1 MVADNLLDRIEGDT
15 EGVIQLLRQLTELES
30 PSNRKELVDR
40 LGSLISGHLRGNG
53 LAPQVVPRQEVGDII
68 WAEWA
73 KGEEG
78 RILVL
83 CHIDTVWEPGSLAV
97 NPFRVE
103 EGRVYGPGVFDM
115 KAGVAA
121 CLKVQEYIARG
132 WIRPRKKVCFLFT
145 TDEEVSSLH
154 SRELIEEFALK
165 SDLALVPEP
174 PLPGGALKTFRS
186 GVGTYTL
193 KIQGRSAHT
202 GLDPDKGISA
212 VEELARKI
220 LEIHAL
226 SVPELGTRVAVNVV
240 CGGTV
245 RNVIPESAEGDID
258 TRFRTIE
265 EGERIDGA
273 LRQLTSFRTGV
284 VLKLEGL
291 IDRPPLVKSKGSL
304 ELFQRAQQISLEL
317 GSVLEQGESGGGSDG
332 NFAAA
337 LGVPTLDGLGINGDG
352 AHARHEHIEVAAIA
366 PRIALLALLIERL

>member
-1 MVADNLLDRIEGDT
+1 MGDNLLEKIEGDT
-15 EGVIQLLRQLTELES
+15 DAVIELLRQLTELES

-40 LGSLISGHLRGNG
+40 LGSLISSQLRRNG

-68 WAEWA
+68 WTEWA
-73 KGEEG
+73 EGGEG

-83 CHIDTVWEPGSLAV
+83 CHFDTVWEPGSLAV

-115 KAGVAA
+115 KAGVTA

-132 WIRPRKKVCFLFT
+132 WIRPRKKVRFLFT
-145 TDEEVSSLH
+145 TDEEVASLH
-154 SRELIEEFALK
+154 SRELIEEFAVK

-193 KIQGRSAHT
+193 RIQGRSAHT

-212 VEELARKI
+212 VEELARQI
-220 LEIHAL
+220 LAIHAL
-226 SVPELGTRVAVNVV
+226 SAPEIGSRVAVNVV
-240 CGGTV
+240 RGGTV

-265 EGERIDGA
+265 EGERIDSA
-273 LRQLTSFRTGV
+273 LRQLTPFRSDV
-284 VLKLEGL
+284 ALELEGL
-291 IDRPPLVKSKGSL
+291 IDRPPLVKSKASS
-304 ELFQRAQQISLEL
+304 ELFQRAQQLSSEL
-317 GSVLEQGESGGGSDG
+317 GLVLAEGESGGGSDG
-332 NFAAA
+332 NFVAA

-366 PRIALLALLIERL
+366 PRVALLALLIERL